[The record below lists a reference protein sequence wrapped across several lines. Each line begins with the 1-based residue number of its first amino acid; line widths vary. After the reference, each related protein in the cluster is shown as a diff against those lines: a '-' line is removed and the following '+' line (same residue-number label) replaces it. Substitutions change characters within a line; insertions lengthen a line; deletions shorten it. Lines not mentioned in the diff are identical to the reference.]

1 MLWGRIRTS
10 IAATPFLWYY
20 RLSRRV
26 VVSLAVLLSLFGG
39 GVATVFAAAD
49 SVPGD
54 TLFPI
59 YLAIEEARIAI
70 APTEELREQLQVR
83 FAQKRLE
90 KVRIAETERAK
101 RNSGSDDNAS
111 KSDFAATS
119 SAHGSNSDDHRAS
132 DGRGGTLRSTTSVV
146 ATPNDRPTMSERA
159 VKEYARANF
168 DEKAKRDSRGERR
181 ERDIDMVVE
190 GLRRSRELLRDMKRK
205 QEIEEVVKEIEHIRG
220 RHGDELRSREMPNST
235 ESTPN
240 ESAHEDTNKS
250 KTDQHNTKEHR
261 GNVTTSV
268 RVVPRESDRVGSS
281 QMPIFS
287 ATTSAESA
295 ENNLRLE
302 DDQRRGTKGK
312 ERGNDRER

>member
-1 MLWGRIRTS
+1 
-10 IAATPFLWYY
+10 
-20 RLSRRV
+20 
-26 VVSLAVLLSLFGG
+26 
-39 GVATVFAAAD
+39 
-49 SVPGD
+49 
-54 TLFPI
+54 
-59 YLAIEEARIAI
+59 
-70 APTEELREQLQVR
+70 
-83 FAQKRLE
+83 
-90 KVRIAETERAK
+90 
-101 RNSGSDDNAS
+101 
-111 KSDFAATS
+111 
-119 SAHGSNSDDHRAS
+119 
-132 DGRGGTLRSTTSVV
+132 
-146 ATPNDRPTMSERA
+146 MSERA
-159 VKEYARANF
+159 VKEYTRANF

-190 GLRRSRELLRDMKRK
+190 GLLRSRELLRDMKRK
-205 QEIEEVVKEIEHIRG
+205 QEIEEVVKEIERIRG

-250 KTDQHNTKEHR
+250 KTDQRNTKEHR

-287 ATTSAESA
+287 ATTSTESA